1 MLTINDKVLPPETV
15 IQDICHADLKYDRP
29 NGKGEFI
36 FRCPIRTDKWVE
48 INVRK
53 GGIWKC
59 FRECTNCPGN
69 RGGGLLEFCRL
80 YFACDSNREAINLI
94 SKYIGTHKEQCDM
107 RKSNMI
113 SPIKQTDMA
122 SPETL
127 DKTYRAFLQQL
138 PLGKEHYEDLKKR
151 GMTDE
156 DIRAMDIKSLPQ
168 NGLSMIARNLVA
180 EGYMIK
186 GVPGFY
192 TDKNGTPMV
201 NCYGSGYFIPYRD
214 TEDHI
219 IGMQIR
225 YDIDLSKAKTEA
237 EVKELK
243 AKRYRAFTSSG
254 KDGGTAA
261 ITAPF
266 LGIPHKRHRQDVVY
280 VTEGGLKAA
289 TAQSLSNGWFTA
301 IPGVST
307 YEAFRTLMRHLQSVG
322 VKTVVDAF
330 DSDRASNQSVA
341 NAIDKLHKIAAE
353 EFGIT
358 MQTWDWG
365 AEQKGVDD
373 YLLAQEIKRREQGLK
388 GRKIKKVVVAKAEE
402 IPCEQHNNQ
411 IEMTAAVQ
419 ETMDF
424 MDYLEP
430 PKAF

>member
-1 MLTINDKVLPPETV
+1 MLTINDKVLAPETV
-15 IQDICHADLKYDRP
+15 IQDICHAELKNTQP
-29 NGKGEFI
+29 NAKGEYS
-36 FRCPIRTDKWVE
+36 FRCPLREDKWVE

-53 GGIWKC
+53 GGVWKC

-69 RGGGLLEFCRL
+69 HGGGLLEFCRL
-80 YFACDSNREAINLI
+80 FLRCDSNREAVDLI
-94 SKYIGTHKEQCDM
+94 SDYIGAHKDQCEV

-113 SPIKQTDMA
+113 PPVKQEPMA
-122 SPETL
+122 APETL
-127 DKTYRAFLQQL
+127 DKTYRAFLDQL
-138 PLGKEHYEDLKKR
+138 PLAKEHYEDLKKR

-156 DIRAMDIKSLPQ
+156 DIEAMGIKSLPQ
-168 NGLSMIARNLVA
+168 SGLSMIARNLVA
-180 EGYMIK
+180 EGYIIN

-192 TDKNGTPMV
+192 FEKKDVPMV

-214 TEDHI
+214 VDGHI

-225 YDIDLSKAKTEA
+225 YDIDLSKATTKE
-237 EVKELK
+237 EVKKLK

-254 KDGGTAA
+254 KEGGTAA
-261 ITAPF
+261 VTAPF
-266 LGIPHKRHRQDVVY
+266 LGIPNKRHRPDVVY

-307 YEAFRTLMRHLQSVG
+307 YESFRTLMRYLKSTG

-341 NAIDKLHKIAAE
+341 NAIAKLHKIAAE

-358 MQTWDWG
+358 MQTWGWDT
-365 AEQKGVDD
+365 EYKGVDD
-373 YLLAQEIKRREQGLK
+373 YLLAKETERKKNGLK
-388 GRKIKKVVVAKAEE
+388 GKIVKAVVTEEKVEQPVPAEPPIQMSVAVEDA
-402 IPCEQHNNQ
+402 I
-411 IEMTAAVQ
+411 
-419 ETMDF
+419 DF
-424 MDYLEP
+424 MDFLEP